1 MPTQF
6 MKLIILSAML
16 LTLFGCGRATSQ
28 VKFNG
33 DMEQLTADKSRAA
46 GWKTY
51 FQPEQQ
57 KYYPV
62 KVDSLV
68 KQQGKYALSIEKV
81 GDGGNF
87 GVIDYYIPK
96 TFKGQKIELRGY
108 IKTENVTNGYAGLW
122 LRIDGT
128 QAFDNMQDRGVK
140 GTADWQEYKIEL
152 PYDGSKAIN
161 IHAGALLIGS
171 GKMWVDNMKLFIDG
185 QPIEKATEKELT
197 GAMADTAFLTGSK
210 IDTIVLN
217 KQQVTNLTAL
227 GQVWGFIKY
236 YHPNVIKGDF
246 NMDAQLFRVMPVVL
260 KAKNNAE
267 LSNALERWF
276 DKFGAVPKCADCTIY
291 KGDDI
296 KLSPSYGMLFTGTVL
311 GKTLTDKLQGILY
324 KSNFTDS
331 YYIAMEP
338 GVGNPRFINEL
349 AYAGMK
355 YPDAGYRLL
364 SLYRYWNMIQY
375 FFPYKYLIGEDWNN
389 VLADCIPK
397 YADAKSA
404 TDYTLSSL
412 ALIARV
418 HDTHANIW
426 GGNITLDNYKGKN
439 SVPFKAK
446 FVDDKLVVT
455 GYYNDTLN
463 VKQLVKPGDV
473 IESINGEPVAG
484 LIKKYLPYTP
494 ASNYPTQLRDL
505 PSAYLLR
512 GNAPGFK
519 LDIQRDGKA
528 QKVTVPALP
537 VAKINYK
544 LDYNP
549 DPDKKGFYLIDN
561 NIGYLYPGRYHNSD
575 LPAIKELFNNT
586 KGIIID
592 MRCYPS
598 EFMPYTFGPYIKTNM
613 STFVKFSNGSISQP
627 GLFTYTAPVTIPPAN
642 ETYKGKVVVIV
653 NEQSQSQAE
662 YTTMNFQSSPSVTV
676 IGSTTAGAD
685 GNVSSITLPG
695 GIYTMISGIGIYYPD
710 GAETQGKGVKID
722 VVVKPTITGIKAGKD
737 ELLDKAKAIILSDK
751 K

>member
-1 MPTQF
+1 
-6 MKLIILSAML
+6 MKLIILSAAL
-16 LTLFGCGRATSQ
+16 LTLMSCGRATSQ

-33 DMEQLTADKSRAA
+33 DMELLTADKSRAA

-68 KQQGKYALSIEKV
+68 KQQGKYALSIEKI
-81 GDGGNF
+81 GEGGSF

-96 TFKGQKIELRGY
+96 TFKGEKVELRDY
-108 IKTENVTNGYAGLW
+108 IKTENVTNGYAGFW

-128 QAFDNMQDRGVK
+128 TAFDNMQDRGIK
-140 GTADWQEYKIEL
+140 GTTDWQEYKIEL

-161 IHAGALLIGS
+161 IHAGALLVGG
-171 GKMWVDNMKLFIDG
+171 GKIWVDNMKLFIDG
-185 QPIEKATEKELT
+185 QLIEKAIIVEKKLT
-197 GAMADTAFLTGSK
+197 GAEADTAFLTGSK
-210 IDTIVLN
+210 IDTVVLN
-217 KQQVTNLTAL
+217 KQQAINLTAL

-246 NMDAQLFRVMPVVL
+246 NMDAQLFRVMPAIL

-267 LSNALERWF
+267 LSNALEQWF
-276 DKFGAVPKCADCTIY
+276 DKFGAVAKCADCTPY
-291 KGDDI
+291 KGEDI

-311 GKTLTDKLQGILY
+311 SKTLTDKLQGILY
-324 KSNFTDS
+324 KQNFTNS

-338 GVGNPRFINEL
+338 GVGNPRFTNEL

-397 YADAKSA
+397 FADAKNA
-404 TDYTLSSL
+404 TDYTLNSL

-426 GGNITLDNYKGKN
+426 GNNTTLNDYKGKN
-439 SVPFKAK
+439 AVPFKAK
-446 FVDDKLVVT
+446 FIEDKLVVT

-463 VKQLVKPGDV
+463 IKQLVKPGDV
-473 IESINGEPVAG
+473 IESINGEPVPG

-494 ASNYPTQLRDL
+494 ASNYSTQLRDL

-512 GNAPGFK
+512 GNTPEFK
-519 LDIQRDGKA
+519 LGIKRDGKA
-528 QKVTVPALP
+528 QNVTVPALL
-537 VAKINYK
+537 VAKVNYRS
-544 LDYNP
+544 DYNP
-549 DPDKKGFYLIDN
+549 DPDKKGVYLIDN
-561 NIGYLYPGRYHNSD
+561 NIGYLYPGKYHNSD
-575 LPAIKELFNNT
+575 LPAIKQLFNNT

-598 EFMPYTFGPYIKTNM
+598 EFMPYTFGPYIKTDM
-613 STFVKFSNGSISQP
+613 SAFVKFSNGSIYQP
-627 GLFTYTAPVTIPPAN
+627 GLFTYTAPLTIPPAN

-653 NEQSQSQAE
+653 NEVSQSQAE
-662 YTTMNFQSSPSVTV
+662 YTTMAFQSSPNVTV

-685 GNVSSITLPG
+685 GNVSSIQLPG
-695 GIYTMISGIGIYYPD
+695 GIPTMISGIGIYYPD
-710 GAETQGKGVKID
+710 GTETQRKGVKID
-722 VVVKPTITGIKAGKD
+722 VVAKPTIAGIKAGRD
-737 ELLDKAKAIILSDK
+737 ELLDKAKEIILEK

>member
-1 MPTQF
+1 
-6 MKLIILSAML
+6 MKLIILSATL
-16 LTLFGCGRATSQ
+16 LTLMSCGRATSQ

-81 GDGGNF
+81 GEGGSF

-108 IKTENVTNGYAGLW
+108 IKTENVTSGYAGLW

-128 QAFDNMQDRGVK
+128 QAFDNMQDRGAK
-140 GTADWQEYKIEL
+140 STTDWQEYKIEL

-161 IHAGALLIGS
+161 IHAGALLVGA

-197 GAMADTAFLTGSK
+197 GALADTAFLTGSK
-210 IDTIVLN
+210 IDTVVLN
-217 KQQVTNLTAL
+217 KQQLTNLTAL

-246 NMDAQLFRVMPVVL
+246 NMDAQLFRVMPAVL

-267 LSNALERWF
+267 LSNALEQWF
-276 DKFGAVPKCADCTIY
+276 DKFGTVQKCADCTPY

-296 KLSPSYGMLFTGTVL
+296 KLSPSYGLLFTGTVL

-324 KSNFTDS
+324 KQNFTNS

-338 GVGNPRFINEL
+338 GVGNPKFTNEL
-349 AYAGMK
+349 AYPGMK

-397 YADAKSA
+397 FVGAKNA
-404 TDYTLSSL
+404 TDYTLNNL

-426 GGNITLDNYKGKN
+426 GGYTTLDNYKGKN
-439 SVPFKAK
+439 PVPFKAE
-446 FVDDKLVVT
+446 FIEDKLVVT

-473 IESINGEPVAG
+473 IESINGEPVPG

-494 ASNYPTQLRDL
+494 ASNYSTQLRDL

-512 GNAPGFK
+512 GNTHELK
-519 LDIQRDGKA
+519 LSIQRDGKA

-537 VAKINYK
+537 IAKVNYK
-544 LDYNP
+544 E
-549 DPDKKGFYLIDN
+549 DPAKKGFYLLDN
-561 NIGYLYPGRYHNSD
+561 NIGYLYPGNYHNSD
-575 LPAIKELFNNT
+575 LYEIKQLFNST

-598 EFMPYTFGPYIKTNM
+598 DFMPYTFGAYIKTNV
-613 STFVKFSNGSISQP
+613 SAFVMPSGGSIYQP
-627 GLFTYTAPVTIPPAN
+627 GLFTYRASITIPPAN

-653 NEQSQSQAE
+653 NEKSQSQAE
-662 YTTMNFQSSPSVTV
+662 FTTMAFQSSPNVTV

-685 GNVSSITLPG
+685 GDVSPILLPG
-695 GIYTMISGIGIYYPD
+695 GIYTLISGIGIYYPD
-710 GAETQGKGVKID
+710 GTETQRKGIKID
-722 VVVKPTITGIKAGKD
+722 VVAKPTIAGIKAGKD
-737 ELLDKAKAIILSDK
+737 ELLDKAKEIILEK